1 MRYLI
6 LFGIIIINV
15 IFTGAVFTNINVL
28 DIAPDIIICTI
39 SSIAILEKRM
49 AGAVIGLFCGLLLD
63 ILFTGAI
70 GFYAIPYFAT
80 GAAAYFVSIRLS
92 YIDRYIVPC
101 CFAAAA
107 LLLKE
112 FFSAILTY
120 MLGINFSFWHKL
132 IRYMLPEALFTGVFM
147 LLIYFLFRRLYR
159 LVAIRPKNLEDLKR
173 LL

>member
-6 LFGIIIINV
+6 LFAIIVVNL
-15 IFTGAVFTNINVL
+15 IFTGAVFPNINIL
-28 DIAPDIIICTI
+28 AIAPDIIICTI

-49 AGAVIGLFCGLLLD
+49 TGAVIGLFCGLMLD
-63 ILFTGAI
+63 IMFTGAI

-80 GAAAYFVSIRLS
+80 GAASYFVSIRLS

-107 LLLKE
+107 YVFKE
-112 FFSAILTY
+112 LISALLTY
-120 MLGINFSFWHKL
+120 MLGINFLFWHKFF
-132 IRYMLPEALFTGVFM
+132 RYILPEALFTGAFM
-147 LLIYFLFRRLYR
+147 LLVYYIFRRLYR
-159 LVAIRPKNLEDLKR
+159 SVSIRPKNLEDLRR